1 MNLQAYNF
9 YFPSFQTST
18 STFRWVTGYLKKRI
32 FQNCIK
38 NGLSLGPFFLEIFYR
53 TPPIFL
59 QNLKALEMSFS
70 KLVLH
75 VQKVKILR
83 DLCFIKV
90 CLWKTKIWLFPLREN
105 SQIFVFNGQTL
116 IGHKPLKI
124 QTFWACKTSFEKP
137 ISYFMFHICQ
147 CK

>member
-18 STFRWVTGYLKKRI
+18 STFRWVTGYLKKGYFKI
-32 FQNCIK
+32 ALKIVK

-90 CLWKTKIWLFPLREN
+90 CL
-105 SQIFVFNGQTL
+105 
-116 IGHKPLKI
+116 
-124 QTFWACKTSFEKP
+124 
-137 ISYFMFHICQ
+137 
-147 CK
+147 

>member
-18 STFRWVTGYLKKRI
+18 STFRWVTGYLKKGYFKI
-32 FQNCIK
+32 ALKIVK

-75 VQKVKILR
+75 AQNVHILR
-83 DLCFIKV
+83 DLGSFKV
-90 CLWKTKIWLFPLREN
+90 CLWKTNVWMFPFRRSSSSLTRIRLGLSLAISLFLYR
-105 SQIFVFNGQTL
+105 QISLNCGDT
-116 IGHKPLKI
+116 
-124 QTFWACKTSFEKP
+124 
-137 ISYFMFHICQ
+137 
-147 CK
+147 